1 MEQSFCGKYV
11 GGGDVMELRI
21 PGRVE
26 RELKK
31 LLDISFSSYANPR
44 EIEFRLGMIMSDPR
58 FYSEALKNYRVFDTA
73 MIIRSRIE
81 MMKHEECMHER
92 FIRQKRFSLTTGSL
106 AL

>member
-1 MEQSFCGKYV
+1 
-11 GGGDVMELRI
+11 MELRI

-58 FYSEALKNYRVFDTA
+58 FYSEALKNHRVFDTA

-81 MMKHEECMHER
+81 MMKHEEYMHDM
-92 FIRQKRFSLTTGSL
+92 FIRKRRFSLAPNYSY
-106 AL
+106 A